1 MRFWRWHPWQLLRE
15 GFVAFIDDNALTR
28 GAAIAFY
35 AVTALAPVLFIATAI
50 AGLFLGTK
58 AASAAVG
65 DQLRQLMSPE
75 SADLVQAAIV
85 HVRGVHHSL
94 LGSLLGLT
102 ALIVTASGVFTE
114 MEDALNVIW
123 RAPRTESY
131 FYQLVRGRGMSL
143 ILVVVMGFL
152 FMLSLVM
159 AAGIGMFGR
168 FLDQYTA
175 LST

>member
-1 MRFWRWHPWQLLRE
+1 MWERLNRPRASNKSETFVRSVTLGIHMHTKALAVSRPHLSLWTLIRE

-35 AVTALAPVLFIATAI
+35 AVTAIAPVLFIATAI
-50 AGLFLGTK
+50 AGLFLGPK

-65 DQLRQLMSPE
+65 YQLRQLMSPE

-85 HVRGVHHSL
+85 HVRGTHHSL
-94 LGSLLGLT
+94 LGSLLGLI

-131 FYQLVRGRGMSL
+131 
-143 ILVVVMGFL
+143 
-152 FMLSLVM
+152 
-159 AAGIGMFGR
+159 
-168 FLDQYTA
+168 
-175 LST
+175 